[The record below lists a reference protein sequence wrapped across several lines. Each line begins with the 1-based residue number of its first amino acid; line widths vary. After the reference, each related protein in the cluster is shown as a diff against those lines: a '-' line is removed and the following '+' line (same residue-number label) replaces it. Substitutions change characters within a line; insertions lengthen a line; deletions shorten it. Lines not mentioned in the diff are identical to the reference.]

1 MFVHEYCFIVYFN
14 FPHLLQVPL
23 KVTGVSLTKTVKKGK
38 PALRVT
44 WNALQ
49 NVADLSVYDVEY
61 RRNGKS
67 NWGTRVSAQP
77 YTTFILLPAL
87 LPGTEYN
94 VRMRA
99 VSATGEGEW
108 SEVHTETTFDSEF
121 NHLHVYLCYHV
132 IFCNITVASNVVVS
146 VSLTVCY

>member
-1 MFVHEYCFIVYFN
+1 MLYCVYFN

-23 KVTGVSLTKTVKKGK
+23 KVTGVSVTKAVKQGK
-38 PALRVT
+38 PTLRVT
-44 WNALQ
+44 WTALQ
-49 NVADLSVYDVEY
+49 NVADLLKYQVEY
-61 RRNGKS
+61 GRNGGFY
-67 NWGTRVSAQP
+67 WGNRVSRQP
-77 YTTFILLPAL
+77 YITSILLPAL

-99 VSATGEGEW
+99 VSAAGEGEW

-146 VSLTVCY
+146 VSLPVCY

>member
-1 MFVHEYCFIVYFN
+1 MLYCVYFN

-23 KVTGVSLTKTVKKGK
+23 KVTGVSVTKAVKQGK
-38 PALRVT
+38 PTLRVT
-44 WNALQ
+44 WTAVQ
-49 NVADLSVYDVEY
+49 NVANLSKYHVEY

-67 NWGTRVSAQP
+67 NWGNRASRQP
-77 YTTFILLPAL
+77 YITSILLPAL

-99 VSATGEGEW
+99 VSAAGEGEW

-146 VSLTVCY
+146 VSLPVCY